1 MKELLTVILQELSL
15 FFPCHNEA
23 ENIDAL
29 VADALAA
36 LPTLA
41 NAYEIIIVDDGSRD
55 DTAKVAEQMT
65 QRYGEVV
72 RLVRHD
78 VNRGYGAA
86 LRSGFAAA
94 RYNFLAYT
102 DGDRQFRVA
111 DLARLVA
118 SAETT
123 RSSVVIG
130 YRLARA
136 DPPLRLIYAA
146 IYRVANR
153 IWFGL
158 RVRDVD
164 CAAKLFR
171 RDALRG
177 ISVHSDGAFFSAE
190 LLIRLRLASVTIS
203 EVGIPHYPRT
213 AGSPTGARLPVIAR
227 AVRDFWSLR
236 IGLWINR
243 SRALARGRALLND

>member
-1 MKELLTVILQELSL
+1 LWKVPLQELSL

-23 ENIDAL
+23 ENLEGL

-36 LPTLA
+36 LPALA
-41 NAYEIIIVDDGSRD
+41 TTYEVILVDDGSRD
-55 DTAKVAEQMT
+55 DTAGVAERLV
-65 QRYGEVV
+65 QRHGGVV

-78 VNRGYGAA
+78 VNRGYGGA

-94 RYNFLAYT
+94 RYSHLAYT

-111 DLARLVA
+111 DLARLVER
-118 SAETT
+118 AEATQ
-123 RSSVVIG
+123 SPVVIG
-130 YRLARA
+130 YRLKRA
-136 DPPLRLIYAA
+136 DPPLRLAYAA
-146 IYRVANR
+146 LYRVANR

-171 RDALRG
+171 RDVLQN
-177 ISVHSDGAFFSAE
+177 INVHSDGAFFSAE
-190 LLIRLRLASVTIS
+190 LLIRLQLAGVNAL
-203 EVGIPHYPRT
+203 EVGVPHYPRT
-213 AGSPTGARLPVIAR
+213 AGSPTGARLSVIAR

-236 IGLWINR
+236 IGLWVNR
-243 SRALARGRALLND
+243 SRTLSRGRALLNDER

>member
-1 MKELLTVILQELSL
+1 MPLQELSL

-23 ENIDAL
+23 DNLEAL

-36 LPTLA
+36 LPALA
-41 NAYEIIIVDDGSRD
+41 TTYEVILVDDGSRD
-55 DTAKVAEQMT
+55 DTASVAE
-65 QRYGEVV
+65 RLVRRHGGAV

-78 VNRGYGAA
+78 VNRGYGGA

-94 RYNFLAYT
+94 RYEHLAYT

-111 DLARLVA
+111 DLARLVEC
-118 SAETT
+118 AEAT
-123 RSSVVIG
+123 RSPVVIG
-130 YRLARA
+130 YRMQRA
-136 DPPLRLIYAA
+136 DPPLRLIYA
-146 IYRVANR
+146 ILYRIANL

-190 LLIRLRLASVTIS
+190 LLIRLRIVGVNIV
-203 EVGIPHYPRT
+203 EVGVPHYPRT
-213 AGSPTGARLPVIAR
+213 AGSPTGAHLSVITR

-236 IGLWINR
+236 IGLWV
-243 SRALARGRALLND
+243 SRARTLSRGRALLNDEC

>member
-1 MKELLTVILQELSL
+1 MPLQELSL

-23 ENIDAL
+23 ENLEAL

-36 LPTLA
+36 LPALA
-41 NAYEIIIVDDGSRD
+41 TTYEVILVDDGSRD
-55 DTAKVAEQMT
+55 DTAGVAERLV
-65 QRYGEVV
+65 QRHGGVV

-78 VNRGYGAA
+78 VNRGYGGA

-94 RYNFLAYT
+94 RYSHLAYT

-111 DLARLVA
+111 DLARLVERA
-118 SAETT
+118 QET
-123 RSSVVIG
+123 RSPVVIG
-130 YRLARA
+130 YRLQRA
-136 DPPLRLIYAA
+136 DPPLRLVYATL
-146 IYRVANR
+146 YRVANR

-164 CAAKLFR
+164 CAAKLFQ

-190 LLIRLRLASVTIS
+190 LLIRLQLAGVNAL
-203 EVGIPHYPRT
+203 EVGVPHYPRT
-213 AGSPTGARLPVIAR
+213 AGSPTGARLSVIAR

-236 IGLWINR
+236 IGLWVNR
-243 SRALARGRALLND
+243 SRTLARGRALLND

>member
-1 MKELLTVILQELSL
+1 MPLQELSL

-23 ENIDAL
+23 ENLEAL

-36 LPTLA
+36 LPALA
-41 NAYEIIIVDDGSRD
+41 TTYEVILVDDGSRD
-55 DTAKVAEQMT
+55 DTAAVAERLI
-65 QRYGEVV
+65 QRHGEVV
-72 RLVRHD
+72 RLVRHN
-78 VNRGYGAA
+78 VNRGYGGA
-86 LRSGFAAA
+86 LRSGFATA
-94 RYNFLAYT
+94 RYEHLAYT

-118 SAETT
+118 GAEATGAP
-123 RSSVVIG
+123 VVIG
-130 YRLARA
+130 YRLQRA
-136 DPPLRLIYAA
+136 DPPLRLIYAT

-171 RDALRG
+171 RDVLQN
-177 ISVHSDGAFFSAE
+177 INVHSDGAFFSAE
-190 LLIRLRLASVTIS
+190 LLIRLQLAGVNAL
-203 EVGIPHYPRT
+203 EVGVPHYPRT
-213 AGSPTGARLPVIAR
+213 AGSPTGARLSVIAR

-236 IGLWINR
+236 VGLWLNR
-243 SRALARGRALLND
+243 SKALARGRALLND